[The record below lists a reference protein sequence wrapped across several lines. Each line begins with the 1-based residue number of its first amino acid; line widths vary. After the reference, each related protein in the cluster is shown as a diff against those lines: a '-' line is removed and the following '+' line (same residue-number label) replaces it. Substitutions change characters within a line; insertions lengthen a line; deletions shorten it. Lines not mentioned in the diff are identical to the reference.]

1 MYQWSTYYSIFLY
14 LSSILSYYRYFTSKP
29 ATPHQYAIIIHM
41 TKISLDLEALK
52 AERAALGD
60 FLARPDA
67 YGSPDFTSK
76 NKRFS
81 ELETLIAKGDERATL
96 EQNLRDAK
104 ELANDGGEL
113 AELAK
118 AEITE
123 TEARLAELEE
133 ELFILLTPKDP
144 NDEKN
149 IIIEIRA
156 GAGGDEASLFA
167 AELYRMYL
175 RWCEANGYKTEL
187 ISESANDS
195 GGYKEVIFM
204 VKGDAPYAKLKF
216 EGGVHRVQRVPVTE
230 SQGRVHT
237 STVTVAVL
245 PEAEE
250 TDIEISPNDLR
261 VDIYRSSGH
270 GGQSVNTTDSAVR
283 ITHLPTG
290 IVVTNQDEKSQIKN
304 REKAMS
310 VLRSRLLQ
318 MKIDEENAK
327 LSAERRSLVG
337 TGDRSEK
344 IRTYNFPQDRITDHR
359 IHYSRSNIPAA
370 MNGDIDD
377 LIEQLQRYER
387 ELKAQ
392 NTEN

>member
-1 MYQWSTYYSIFLY
+1 M
-14 LSSILSYYRYFTSKP
+14 
-29 ATPHQYAIIIHM
+29 A
-41 TKISLDLEALK
+41 KISLDMDSLK
-52 AERAALGD
+52 NERADLSN

-67 YGSPDFTSK
+67 YGSPDFTVK

-81 ELETLIAKGDERATL
+81 ELETLISKGEERENL
-96 EQNLRDAK
+96 EKNLVEAK
-104 ELANDGGEL
+104 ELANEGGEL
-113 AELAK
+113 AALAK
-118 AEITE
+118 LEITE
-123 TEARLAELEE
+123 TEARLTELEE

-149 IIIEIRA
+149 IIMEIRA

-175 RWCEANGYKTEL
+175 RWCESNGYKVEL

-204 VKGDAPYAKLKF
+204 IKGDAPYAKLKF

-250 TDIEISPNDLR
+250 ADIEINPNDLR

-290 IVVTNQDEKSQIKN
+290 MIVTNQDEKSQIKN

-377 LIEQLQRYER
+377 LIENLQRYER

-392 NTEN
+392 NANH

>member
-1 MYQWSTYYSIFLY
+1 M
-14 LSSILSYYRYFTSKP
+14 
-29 ATPHQYAIIIHM
+29 A
-41 TKISLDLEALK
+41 KISLDLDALK
-52 AERAALGD
+52 AERARLGD
-60 FLARPDA
+60 FLASPDA
-67 YGSPDFTSK
+67 YSSPDFTAK
-76 NKRFS
+76 NKRFA
-81 ELETLIAKGDERATL
+81 ELETIITTASERDTIEKQLAEAK
-96 EQNLRDAK
+96 NLAQG
-104 ELANDGGEL
+104 NDEL

-118 AEITE
+118 AEIPE
-123 TEARLAELEE
+123 DEAKIAELDDK
-133 ELFILLTPKDP
+133 LFILLTPKDP

-149 IIIEIRA
+149 IIMEIRA

-230 SQGRVHT
+230 SQGRIHT
-237 STVTVAVL
+237 STATVAVL

-250 TDIEISPNDLR
+250 TDIDINPNDLR

-290 IVVTNQDEKSQIKN
+290 IMVTNQDEKSQIKN

-359 IHYSRSNIPAA
+359 IHYNRSNIPAA
-370 MNGDIDD
+370 MNGDIND
-377 LIEQLQRYER
+377 LIEQLQAYER

-392 NTEN
+392 NADQQ

>member
-1 MYQWSTYYSIFLY
+1 MSQ
-14 LSSILSYYRYFTSKP
+14 
-29 ATPHQYAIIIHM
+29 
-41 TKISLDLEALK
+41 ISLNLTDLQT
-52 AERAALGD
+52 ERTELGE

-67 YGSPDFTSK
+67 YNDPEFTRK

-81 ELETLIAKGDERATL
+81 ELEILIEKAREREQLT
-96 EQNLRDAK
+96 QNLAEAK
-104 ELANDGGEL
+104 ELASGGDEL

-118 AEITE
+118 AEIAE
-123 TEARLAELEE
+123 TEVRLAELEE

-149 IIIEIRA
+149 VIIEIRA

-175 RWCEANGYKTEL
+175 RWCEADGYKTEL
-187 ISESANDS
+187 LSESANDS
-195 GGYKEVIFM
+195 GGYKEVVFA

-216 EGGVHRVQRVPVTE
+216 EGGVHRVQRIPVTE

-237 STVTVAVL
+237 STATVAVL

-250 TDIEISPNDLR
+250 ADIEIHANDLR
-261 VDIYRSSGH
+261 VDVFRSGGH

-283 ITHLPTG
+283 ITHLPSG
-290 IVVTNQDEKSQIKN
+290 LVVTNQDEKSQIKN
-304 REKAMS
+304 KEKAMS

-318 MKIDEENAK
+318 AKIDEENAK
-327 LSAERRSLVG
+327 LTAERRSLVG

-377 LIEQLQRYER
+377 LIEQLQKYER

-392 NTEN
+392 NAEV

>member
-1 MYQWSTYYSIFLY
+1 MLT
-14 LSSILSYYRYFTSKP
+14 
-29 ATPHQYAIIIHM
+29 A
-41 TKISLDLEALK
+41 
-52 AERAALGD
+52 
-60 FLARPDA
+60 
-67 YGSPDFTSK
+67 
-76 NKRFS
+76 
-81 ELETLIAKGDERATL
+81 ELETLISKGEERENL
-96 EQNLRDAK
+96 EKNLVEAK
-104 ELANDGGEL
+104 ELANEGGEL
-113 AELAK
+113 AALAK
-118 AEITE
+118 LEITE
-123 TEARLAELEE
+123 TEARLTELEE

-149 IIIEIRA
+149 IIMEIRA

-175 RWCEANGYKTEL
+175 RWCESNGYKVEL

-204 VKGDAPYAKLKF
+204 IKGDAPYSKLKF

-250 TDIEISPNDLR
+250 ADIEINPNDLR

-290 IVVTNQDEKSQIKN
+290 MIVTNQDEKSQIKN

-377 LIEQLQRYER
+377 LIENLQRYER

-392 NTEN
+392 NANH

>member
-1 MYQWSTYYSIFLY
+1 M
-14 LSSILSYYRYFTSKP
+14 
-29 ATPHQYAIIIHM
+29 A
-41 TKISLDLEALK
+41 KISLDMDSLK
-52 AERAALGD
+52 NERADLSN
-60 FLARPDA
+60 FLAQPDA
-67 YGSPDFTSK
+67 YSSPDFTVK

-81 ELETLIAKGDERATL
+81 ELETLISKGEERENL
-96 EQNLRDAK
+96 EKNLVEAK
-104 ELANDGGEL
+104 ELANEGGEL
-113 AELAK
+113 ATLAK
-118 AEITE
+118 LEIAE
-123 TEARLAELEE
+123 TEARLTELEE

-149 IIIEIRA
+149 IIMEIRA

-175 RWCEANGYKTEL
+175 RWCESNGYKIEL

-204 VKGDAPYAKLKF
+204 IKGDAPYSKLKF

-250 TDIEISPNDLR
+250 ADIEINPNDLR

-290 IVVTNQDEKSQIKN
+290 IIVTNQDEKSQIKN

-377 LIEQLQRYER
+377 LIENLQRYER

-392 NTEN
+392 NANR

>member
-1 MYQWSTYYSIFLY
+1 M
-14 LSSILSYYRYFTSKP
+14 
-29 ATPHQYAIIIHM
+29 A
-41 TKISLDLEALK
+41 KISLDMDSLK
-52 AERAALGD
+52 NERADLSN
-60 FLARPDA
+60 FLAQPDA
-67 YGSPDFTSK
+67 YSSPNFTVK

-81 ELETLIAKGDERATL
+81 ELETLISKGEERENLEKNLVEAK
-96 EQNLRDAK
+96 K
-104 ELANDGGEL
+104 LASEGGEL
-113 AELAK
+113 AALAK
-118 AEITE
+118 LEIAE
-123 TEARLAELEE
+123 TEARLTELEE

-149 IIIEIRA
+149 IIMEIRA

-175 RWCEANGYKTEL
+175 RWCESNGYKVEL

-204 VKGDAPYAKLKF
+204 IKGDAPYSKLKF

-250 TDIEISPNDLR
+250 ADIEINPNDLR

-290 IVVTNQDEKSQIKN
+290 MIVTNQDEKSQIKN

-318 MKIDEENAK
+318 VKIDEENAK

-377 LIEQLQRYER
+377 LIENLQRYER

-392 NTEN
+392 NANH

>member
-1 MYQWSTYYSIFLY
+1 M
-14 LSSILSYYRYFTSKP
+14 P
-29 ATPHQYAIIIHM
+29 
-41 TKISLDLEALK
+41 KISLNLDDLH
-52 AERAALGD
+52 AEKKELSD

-67 YGSPDFTSK
+67 YSDPAYSTK
-76 NKRFS
+76 NRRLS
-81 ELETLIAKGDERATL
+81 ELDTIIALATERETLERQLAEARTLSVGGD
-96 EQNLRDAK
+96 
-104 ELANDGGEL
+104 EL

-118 AEITE
+118 LEVAESE
-123 TEARLAELEE
+123 ERLQTIEE
-133 ELFILLTPKDP
+133 ELFVLLTPKDP

-149 IIIEIRA
+149 IIMEIRA

-175 RWCEANGYKTEL
+175 RWCETHGYKTDL
-187 ISESANDS
+187 MSESANDT
-195 GGYKEVIFM
+195 GGYKEVIFAI
-204 VKGDAPYAKLKF
+204 KGDAPYARLKF
-216 EGGVHRVQRVPVTE
+216 EGGVHRVQRVPATE
-230 SQGRVHT
+230 SQGRIHT

-250 TDIEISPNDLR
+250 ADIAINANDLR
-261 VDIYRSSGH
+261 VDVFRSGGH

-290 IVVTNQDEKSQIKN
+290 MVVTNQDEKSQIKN
-304 REKAMS
+304 KEKAMS

-318 MKIDEENAK
+318 QKIDEENAK
-327 LSAERRSLVG
+327 LTAERRALVG

-377 LIEQLQRYER
+377 LLDHLAAYER

-392 NTEN
+392 GTDKS